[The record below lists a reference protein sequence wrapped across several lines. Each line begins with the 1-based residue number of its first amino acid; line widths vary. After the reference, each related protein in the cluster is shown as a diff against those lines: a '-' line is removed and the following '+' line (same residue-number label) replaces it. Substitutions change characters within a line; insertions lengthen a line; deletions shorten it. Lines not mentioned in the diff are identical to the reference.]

1 MLRMRQFL
9 QEAGKDT
16 SQVGIRGFHPSPI
29 IARGFKGALGRP
41 PPHCAFV
48 LPSTLFG
55 AFIGMKVM

>member
-9 QEAGKDT
+9 QEAGKDA
-16 SQVGIRGFHPSPI
+16 SQVGMLGFHPSPI

-48 LPSTLFG
+48 PPATLFG

>member
-9 QEAGKDT
+9 QEAGKDA
-16 SQVGIRGFHPSPI
+16 SQVGMLRFHPSPI

-48 LPSTLFG
+48 PPATLFG